1 MGGLAFVFAGQ
12 GTQYTGMG
20 KDFYENSPSSRNVF
34 DILDRIRPG
43 TSSQCFTASKEEL
56 SVTENTQPCVFA
68 AEMAAVAA
76 LEEKNIRPDAVAGF
90 SLGEISALTYSG
102 LFSLEEWFEFIMKR
116 GAAMNR
122 AAESENGRMAAI
134 LRLDADVIRKIC
146 ATRKKVWPVNY
157 NCPGQTVISG
167 IESSVSEVVE
177 ECRKLGGKGIFLS
190 VNGAFHT
197 PLMAE
202 ASDTIDTLLENKTF
216 QTPRFPIYSN
226 VTGEIMETGL
236 LRQRIAEQVKSPVL
250 WSKTIDSMRRD
261 GITMFIEIGPGKVL
275 SGLIRKNF
283 PDAVI
288 ANVEDMPSLG
298 NAVEMADRYRR

>member
-116 GAAMNR
+116 GVAMNR
-122 AAESENGRMAAI
+122 AAETENGRMAAI

-202 ASDTIDTLLENKTF
+202 ASDTIDTLLEKKTF